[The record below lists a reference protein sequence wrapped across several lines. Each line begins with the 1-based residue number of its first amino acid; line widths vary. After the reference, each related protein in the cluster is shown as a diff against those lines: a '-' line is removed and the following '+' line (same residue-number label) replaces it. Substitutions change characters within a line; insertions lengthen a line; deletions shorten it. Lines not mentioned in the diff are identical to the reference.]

1 MCNKIVTLKTL
12 SEALKLNSATLR
24 NYLSSYRF
32 ASFEDH
38 IGHKIV
44 YKFNKEFI
52 KVLAEYLWLKKQEN
66 AINLLKSF
74 YKKNSCK

>member
-12 SEALKLNSATLR
+12 SEVLQLNYVTLR
-24 NYLSSYRF
+24 HYLGGYRF
-32 ASFEDH
+32 TKFEEH

-52 KVLAEYLWLKKQEN
+52 KVLAEFLWLKKQEK

-74 YKKNSCK
+74 YKKNSCR